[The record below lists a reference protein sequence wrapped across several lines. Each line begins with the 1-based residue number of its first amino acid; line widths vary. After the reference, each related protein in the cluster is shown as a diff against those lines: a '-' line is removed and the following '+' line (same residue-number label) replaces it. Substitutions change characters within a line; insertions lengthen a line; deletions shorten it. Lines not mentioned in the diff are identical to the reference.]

1 MRKLIALCTC
11 LAAIYANPSAAQQ
24 AITLKSAVVALVE
37 DPAVRADVETD
48 LAAKFRTHNYD
59 AVTSYDIVP
68 EAKRLDDASF
78 VRKLADEGIRAVLML
93 RPAAVGEGAS
103 LESVRAEVSP
113 DVYRN
118 MRAFAKEISATGGDD
133 LVAVVHMAVYAI
145 RDGRADLISAGAV
158 WLDEEVANRE
168 EGIARL
174 EDLIVRNLDEA
185 RPLLRQRLGLPQLP
199 PEA

>member
-11 LAAIYANPSAAQQ
+11 LAAISANPSAAQQ
-24 AITLKSAVVALVE
+24 AVTLKAAVVALVE
-37 DPAVRADVETD
+37 DPAERAEVETT
-48 LAAKFRTHNYD
+48 LAAKFRAHNYD

-78 VRKLADEGIRAVLML
+78 VRKLADEGIRVVLML

-113 DVYRN
+113 DVYRD
-118 MRAFAKEISATGGDD
+118 MRAFAKEISATGGGD

-145 RDGRADLISAGAV
+145 RDDRADLISAGAV

-174 EDLIVRNLDEA
+174 QDLIVRNLDEA
-185 RPLLRQRLGLPQLP
+185 RPLLRQRLGLPPL